1 MRRADPIGTN
11 QIGTRA
17 LSAALGLEPET
28 DFRFWVVRRENDA
41 GIDAVAMWTSFAGI
55 FLSPSFRPSDAAE
68 FGHHLAQLLPDPL
81 PQSSGRI
88 MSTQSFNE
96 GYCAERYPPLTPQW
110 KETLLVYVLDQLNP
124 PQPVEG
130 SLVTDAN
137 NELLIPWIVEY
148 CEALQ
153 YPQEIAEPYHKRSME
168 RQSLYVWQVNG
179 RVVGFAAHYP
189 PVVTEGE
196 AIFRVGPVFVT
207 PQERRKGYA
216 SAMTAELSRQLKV
229 AYQTSSRVML
239 FAMPTT
245 LLVHS
250 LSEFA
255 ALTSEM
261 LEAEPFGMSLQFD
274 DFSPAASANLA
285 TRYWVMSRPVSAFAM
300 VSPKRIAMSRSI
312 TPLEAQALGSV
323 LSETTAMAPHIQGP
337 LAALIAFIR
346 GYREHWPTTSFVPT
360 ATFLT
365 YVLDNCPG
373 MPPRVKG
380 TLRAANATL
389 DKEVLEEW
397 SSLAAQPLRGAVAD
411 VQGFVTREIEHRSLY
426 LWDVNGYPVGCIG
439 HSSPVQVCK
448 KHRLVVTINVLHVA
462 SPEQDEDYGIAML
475 TSLCQHLQESNNATA
490 CRVVLMVNQDNIS
503 PTETEV
509 IENAGFGLQQ
519 GTIIT
524 ADLVHSE

>member
-1 MRRADPIGTN
+1 MFI
-11 QIGTRA
+11 
-17 LSAALGLEPET
+17 
-28 DFRFWVVRRENDA
+28 
-41 GIDAVAMWTSFAGI
+41 
-55 FLSPSFRPSDAAE
+55 
-68 FGHHLAQLLPDPL
+68 
-81 PQSSGRI
+81 
-88 MSTQSFNE
+88 
-96 GYCAERYPPLTPQW
+96 
-110 KETLLVYVLDQLNP
+110 
-124 PQPVEG
+124 
-130 SLVTDAN
+130 
-137 NELLIPWIVEY
+137 
-148 CEALQ
+148 
-153 YPQEIAEPYHKRSME
+153 QEIH
-168 RQSLYVWQVNG
+168 N
-179 RVVGFAAHYP
+179 
-189 PVVTEGE
+189 
-196 AIFRVGPVFVT
+196 
-207 PQERRKGYA
+207 
-216 SAMTAELSRQLKV
+216 
-229 AYQTSSRVML
+229 
-239 FAMPTT
+239 
-245 LLVHS
+245 

-261 LEAEPFGMSLQFD
+261 LEAEPFGMNLQFD

-285 TRYWVMSRPVSAFAM
+285 TRYWVVSRPVSAFAM
-300 VSPKRIAMSRSI
+300 VSPKGITMSRSI

-373 MPPRVKG
+373 MAPRVKG

-475 TSLCQHLQESNNATA
+475 ASLCQHLQESNNATA